1 MLSHQEESAASAVQE
16 KDFFFFGIQ
25 TVLQLLFGIHE

>member
-1 MLSHQEESAASAVQE
+1 MVSHQEESAASAVQE
-16 KDFFFFGIQ
+16 KDFFFGAQ